1 MVHDTYVCISTDP
14 SLVCFFSDSSSYRF
28 PLEVVYRILDSIFA
42 EGIEAMFRF
51 ALALLQKNEEKLLT
65 LDFEECLNFLKL
77 NLVDAYMVRLS
88 PLTQTQ
94 PEEDGEKKGEPH
106 VRTGELVRDAFAVK
120 ISPHTLDTFAN
131 EFFDQAKSANERTIE
146 MDALRMVNRN
156 LRLKVQALEE
166 ELNQVSSE
174 HVDLIKRV
182 VMSKLSQE
190 EMAEELVRYKVMYA
204 EAVLQNEV
212 SGGRQPS
219 PSTSMSVDST

>member
-1 MVHDTYVCISTDP
+1 MWTPTWYV
-14 SLVCFFSDSSSYRF
+14 FF
-28 PLEVVYRILDSIFA
+28 
-42 EGIEAMFRF
+42 
-51 ALALLQKNEEKLLT
+51 
-65 LDFEECLNFLKL
+65 
-77 NLVDAYMVRLS
+77 

-156 LRLKVQALEE
+156 LRLKVQSLEE